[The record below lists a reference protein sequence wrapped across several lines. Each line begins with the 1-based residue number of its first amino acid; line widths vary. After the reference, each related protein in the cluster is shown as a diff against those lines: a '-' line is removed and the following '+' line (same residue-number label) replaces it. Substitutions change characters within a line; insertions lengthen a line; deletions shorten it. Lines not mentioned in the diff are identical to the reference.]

1 MPIFSCT
8 NISKSYGDKILFS
21 DVAFGMEKGE
31 RIGIIGKNGAGKTTL
46 MKIIAGL
53 VPQDSGDVIFNND
66 VNLEYLEQMPDFN
79 TNDTIINAVLKSNLF
94 LYNLVNDYEE
104 LCFTDNNPDKL
115 NELSHLMDQH
125 NAWNYEVEARKI
137 ISQLGIEDENEF
149 VSNLSGGLKKR
160 VALARS
166 LVMNPELLILDEPTN
181 HLDVNSVQW
190 LQDYLQNSS
199 RSLLF
204 VTHDRYFLDAVCT
217 GIVEI
222 DAGKIFKY
230 PGSYFDFLERKEERI
245 RVERATVD
253 KNLSK
258 LKTELA
264 WLQKGAKARRTKQK
278 SKIDWI
284 SELKKSAVQVEEKK
298 IKIELGNIFLG
309 SRVIEA
315 HSISKSIAGKI
326 LFKNFSYAAKPKDRI
341 GIIGANGSGKSTFLK
356 TLAGFINP
364 DEGTLKFGTS
374 INIGYFHQELEDLD
388 PTKSVIGTLKEVAEY
403 INVGEGRDR
412 YLTNRDLLDKFLF
425 PRWQHSSLVE
435 NLSGGEKRRLALI
448 KILMGNPN
456 VLLMDEPTNDFDLDT
471 LSALEDYLDDFLGVL
486 IIVSHD
492 RSFLDRTIDFIWNFE
507 GNGNIKEYPGNYSLY
522 LEKKEKENSEI
533 KKENKK
539 VDSRTENKSNQPK
552 KKLSYKEQVEYNRL
566 ISEIP
571 AMEEARD
578 KLKEIMN
585 SGTETD
591 YQVLAE
597 LSNKLVEIEEKIDE
611 ATFRW
616 LELEESLEV

>member
-8 NISKSYGDKILFS
+8 NISKNYGEKLLFS
-21 DVAFGMEKGE
+21 DVAFGMDKGE

-53 VPQDSGDVIFNND
+53 VPQDSGEVIFNST

-79 TNDTIINAVLKSNLF
+79 SNDTIINAVLKANNF
-94 LYNLVNDYEE
+94 IYNLVNDYEE
-104 LCFTDNNPDKL
+104 LCITNDNPEKL
-115 NELSHLMDQH
+115 NELSHLMDQY
-125 NAWNYEVEARKI
+125 NAWNYEVESRKI

-149 VSNLSGGLKKR
+149 VNNLSGGLKKR

-222 DAGKIFKY
+222 DSGKIFKY
-230 PGSYFDFLERKEERI
+230 PGSYFDFLERKEERT

-258 LKTELA
+258 FKTELA

-284 SELKKSAVQVEEKK
+284 SELKKSAVYIEEKK

-309 SRVIEA
+309 SRIIEA
-315 HSISKSIAGKI
+315 HNITKSIAGKL
-326 LFKNFSYAAKPKDRI
+326 LFKNFSYAAKPQDRI

-388 PTKSVIGTLKEVAEY
+388 PTKSVIGSLREVAEY

-435 NLSGGEKRRLALI
+435 NLSGGEKRRLALV
-448 KILMGNPN
+448 KILMANPN
-456 VLLMDEPTNDFDLDT
+456 ILLMDEPTNDFDLDT

-492 RSFLDRTIDFIWNFE
+492 RSFLDRTVEFIWNFE
-507 GNGNIKEYPGNYSLY
+507 GNGNIREYPGNYSLY
-522 LEKKEKENSEI
+522 LEKKDKEISES
-533 KKENKK
+533 KKDNKK
-539 VDSRTENKSNQPK
+539 IDSRTERKSNLPK
-552 KKLSYKEQVEYNRL
+552 KKFSFKEQMEYDKLL
-566 ISEIP
+566 IEIP
-571 AMEEARD
+571 KFEAERD
-578 KLKEIMN
+578 LVKDKIN
-585 SGTETD
+585 SGEAD

-597 LSNKLVEIEEKIDE
+597 LSNRLVEIEDKIDE

-616 LELEESLEV
+616 MELEESLEV